1 MIDDINK
8 LNIENQIGY
17 KQCKNLVEY
26 IYFHTIIWYNR
37 GVEQINSYFKIV
49 VIITLMYLEL
59 NIQRY
64 YWALL
69 EISEFF
75 VLTTYNISIIGGI
88 THD

>member
-1 MIDDINK
+1 
-8 LNIENQIGY
+8 
-17 KQCKNLVEY
+17 
-26 IYFHTIIWYNR
+26 
-37 GVEQINSYFKIV
+37 VEQINSYFKIV